1 MHGFVKYSVVNFY
14 LGDQMK
20 QVEVEIEGVTP
31 LLQHRMNEETLMGLL
46 APKARKTKVVEEL
59 TPRQIAEKAV
69 YRDDKGCFI
78 PAEYV
83 VGAFKFAASDFKEN
97 NKTRRSMKTIA
108 AAIFRPNEGV
118 IRLLDEEGKQLKDFE
133 VDIKKATNHAAKG
146 AVAVCRP
153 RFDRWK
159 CRFTVSI
166 DDSMI
171 APALAQQIFE
181 ESGKRV
187 GIGSFRVAKG
197 GVFGQFRVTKWKET

>member
-1 MHGFVKYSVVNFY
+1 
-14 LGDQMK
+14 MK
-20 QVEVEIEGVTP
+20 QVEVEIEGTTP
-31 LLQHRMNEETLMGLL
+31 LLQHRMNEETLHGLL
-46 APKARKTKVVEEL
+46 GSKAKKTKVVEEL

-69 YRDDKGCFI
+69 YRDKTGCYI

-83 VGAFKFAASDFKEN
+83 VGAFRFAASDFKES
-97 NKTRRSMKTIA
+97 NKTRRSMKTVA
-108 AAIFRPNEGV
+108 AAIFRPNDGV
-118 IRLLDEEGKQLKDFE
+118 IHLLDLSDKPLTEFE
-133 VDIKKATNHAAKG
+133 VDIRKATNHASKA

-159 CRFTVSI
+159 CRFMVTI

-171 APALAQQIFE
+171 TSALAQQIFE

-197 GVFGQFRVTKWKET
+197 GVFGQFRVTKWKDLDGEKQLAGDKKKEISSV